1 MAEEKKEN
9 NDNAQAE
16 SNAAKQRIAGVE
28 KEAKEEKK
36 DESNELKER
45 IARLAAEFDNYKKR
59 TAKEIENAKN
69 MGKAEFASRM
79 IPILDEIEL
88 AIESLEMKSEKEKGI
103 ALVFSNMLDVMKKE
117 GLKEIESSGRSDPYR
132 HEVILARES
141 EKEPGTIL
149 EVVRKGYT
157 FNGIM
162 LRPASV
168 IVSTKAK
175 EEIKK

>member
-1 MAEEKKEN
+1 MSEEKKEN
-9 NDNAQAE
+9 NDNAE
-16 SNAAKQRIAGVE
+16 SNAAKQPNAGVE

-45 IARLAAEFDNYKKR
+45 IARFAAEFDNYKKR